1 MSDLIISFVAAV
13 VFCLVI
19 GGGILLFN
27 WLVGIFGKAVF
38 IPIALFIILW
48 DLHIMCD

>member
-1 MSDLIISFVAAV
+1 MSDLIISFIATV
-13 VFCLVI
+13 VICLI
-19 GGGILLFN
+19 AGGAFLLFN

-38 IPIALFIILW
+38 IPIVLFIILW